1 MDAIISEIIK
11 KRKQGIDCTEAES
24 AEIKG
29 WLRELNIPISVQ
41 QALYD
46 IQEYFSLEYG
56 EYLERK

>member
-29 WLRELNIPISVQ
+29 WLRQLNIPKSEQ
-41 QALYD
+41 QTLYD
-46 IQEYFSLEYG
+46 IQEYFSQEYG
-56 EYLERK
+56 EYLDE